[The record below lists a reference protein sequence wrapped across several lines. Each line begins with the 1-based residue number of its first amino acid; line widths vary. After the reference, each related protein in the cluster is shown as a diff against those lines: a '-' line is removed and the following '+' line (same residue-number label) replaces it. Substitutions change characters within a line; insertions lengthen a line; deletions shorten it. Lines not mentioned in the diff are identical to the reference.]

1 MSVQNLIAIHLA
13 AVEIF
18 PLRYVTG
25 IAQINNAELKTG
37 GTQDTSPSI
46 NTSAVQSKSLRYINR
61 EP

>member
-1 MSVQNLIAIHLA
+1 MSVQNFMAIHP
-13 AVEIF
+13 AVAEIF
-18 PLRYVTG
+18 PLSYVTG

-46 NTSAVQSKSLRYINR
+46 NTSAVQSNSLRYINR